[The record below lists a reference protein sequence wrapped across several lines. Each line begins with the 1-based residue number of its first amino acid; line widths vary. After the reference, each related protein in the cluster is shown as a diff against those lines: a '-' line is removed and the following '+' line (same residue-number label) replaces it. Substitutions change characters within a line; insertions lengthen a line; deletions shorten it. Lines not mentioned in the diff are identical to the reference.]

1 MEFVFSIPDEY
12 KLDNRL
18 YSVML
23 HKFFPKFYK
32 DIPWQQT
39 GKPAGVI
46 KPNPLPYRIANKVRW
61 VFCKM
66 GLLSSPQLFTNYP
79 EWIRDK
85 ATKSKIEDLLL
96 PGDSFVNKSFQ
107 DNRAKKLLSAHAS
120 RLSDHSNEI
129 LKLVTIEVYLATG
142 CYTLNKTH
150 RVKAIG

>member
-1 MEFVFSIPDEY
+1 MGSVNAWTHVDQRKPFFHNDLVEFVFSIPDEY

-39 GKPAGVI
+39 GNPAGVI

-107 DNRAKKLLSAHAS
+107 DNREKNCSALMH
-120 RLSDHSNEI
+120 L
-129 LKLVTIEVYLATG
+129 G
-142 CYTLNKTH
+142 CLTTAMKY
-150 RVKAIG
+150 